1 VSGWALSDEKAPMT
15 LRVGL
20 AVLAAI
26 LLVPA
31 ALAQSATPK
40 ATINQQATL
49 LKQAKWRAMYATYTA
64 RFKRSCPYSR
74 FVTGSRQTRSVLG
87 SNFQLRDI
95 RVRMETPRRALV
107 AYRFVKS
114 GRTVATVTFAHRDV
128 YVKIGSRWYDELD
141 VVSNC

>member
-1 VSGWALSDEKAPMT
+1 MT

-20 AVLAAI
+20 AVLVAV
-26 LLVPA
+26 LLVPV

-40 ATINQQATL
+40 AAINQQAAL

-64 RFKRSCPYSR
+64 RFKRACPYQR
-74 FVTGSRQTRSVLG
+74 FVVGQKQTRSILG

-107 AYRFVKS
+107 AYRFVKG
-114 GRTVATVTFAHRDV
+114 GRTVATVTFAHRDT
-128 YVKIGSRWYDELD
+128 YVKIGSRWFDELD
-141 VVSNC
+141 IVSNC